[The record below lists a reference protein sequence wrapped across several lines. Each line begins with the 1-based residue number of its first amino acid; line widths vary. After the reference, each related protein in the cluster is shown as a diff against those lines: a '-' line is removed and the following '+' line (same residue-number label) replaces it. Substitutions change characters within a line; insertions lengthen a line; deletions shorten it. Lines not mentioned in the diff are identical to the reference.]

1 MLSIKYTLFLV
12 SGVSSFI
19 IFYMGIVNFL
29 TSVDETT
36 GVILLVFSVFVA
48 TGTLLGTVHISTSIT
63 QPIQKLA
70 KNMSEFSKTNKI
82 SNKNQIKTNVK
93 EIFELNNNFESM
105 GEKVEKTIEVQNEY
119 VQKLKDMD
127 RKKVEFS
134 SMVSHEL
141 KTPLVP
147 ILGYVQMLQKEELLG
162 KLNDGQKDAVDEIY
176 TSTIKLEKLIGD
188 ILTTQKLDLGK
199 LVFNEE
205 NIDVSELLYGLIKEF
220 DPIAIEKK
228 IEITA
233 NFNED
238 VQIFS
243 DKDRINQ
250 VFSNLIKNAIDYV
263 SPNTGCVSIG
273 MKNGLKDV
281 EFFVQDNGVGISD
294 ENKKELFKKF
304 YQVDTSSKRKKGGS
318 GLGLAICKGIVEGLG
333 GKIWVES
340 EENVQTTFFFKIPK
354 KPINVSVN
362 TDRLK
367 NKKLTFNFYVEKT

>member
-1 MLSIKYTLFLV
+1 MLPIKHTLFLV

-29 TSVDETT
+29 TSVEEST
-36 GVILLVFSVFVA
+36 GMILLIFSVFVA

-63 QPIQKLA
+63 KPIQKLA
-70 KNMSEFSKTNKI
+70 KNMSEFSKSNKMTD
-82 SNKNQIKTNVK
+82 KNQIKTSVK
-93 EIFELNNNFESM
+93 EIFELNENFVSM
-105 GEKVEKTIEVQNEY
+105 GKKVERTIEVQNEY
-119 VQKLKDMD
+119 VHKLKDMD

-162 KLNDGQKDAVDEIY
+162 KLNEGQKDAVNEIY

-199 LVFNEE
+199 LVFNQEE
-205 NIDVSELLYGLIKEF
+205 INVPNFLYALIKEF
-220 DPIAIEKK
+220 DPVAIEKK
-228 IEITA
+228 IEITG
-233 NFNED
+233 NFNEEI
-238 VQIFS
+238 QIFS
-243 DKDRINQ
+243 DRDRINQ

-263 SPNTGCVSIG
+263 SPNTGCIIIG
-273 MKNGLKDV
+273 AKNYPEDI
-281 EFFVQDNGVGISD
+281 EFFVQDNGTGIS
-294 ENKKELFKKF
+294 ENNQKDLFKKF

-318 GLGLAICKGIVEGLG
+318 GLGLAICKGIVDGLG

-340 EENVQTTFFFKIPK
+340 QENVKTTFYFKIPK
-354 KPINVSVN
+354 KPNKILTKTE
-362 TDRLK
+362 TDNE
-367 NKKLTFNFYVEKT
+367 NKK

>member
-1 MLSIKYTLFLV
+1 MLPIKNTLFIV

-29 TSVDETT
+29 TSVEEST
-36 GVILLVFSVFVA
+36 GMILLIFSVFVA

-63 QPIQKLA
+63 KPIQKLA
-70 KNMSEFSKTNKI
+70 KNMSDFSK
-82 SNKNQIKTNVK
+82 SNIMSNENQVKTNVK
-93 EIFELNNNFESM
+93 EIFELNENFVSM
-105 GEKVEKTIEVQNEY
+105 GEKVEKTIKVQNEY
-119 VQKLKDMD
+119 VHKLKDMD

-162 KLNDGQKDAVDEIY
+162 ELNEGQKDAVDEIY

-199 LVFNEE
+199 LVFNQE
-205 NIDVSELLYGLIKEF
+205 NINISELLHGLIKEF
-220 DPIAIEKK
+220 DPIAIEKN

-238 VQIFS
+238 IQIFS
-243 DKDRINQ
+243 DRDRLNQ

-263 SPNTGCVSIG
+263 SPNTGCVVIG
-273 MKNGLKDV
+273 MKNGSEDV
-281 EFFVQDNGVGISD
+281 EFFVEDNGLGISD

-318 GLGLAICKGIVEGLG
+318 GLGLAICKGIIEGLG

-340 EENVQTTFFFKIPK
+340 KENVKTTFFFKIPK
-354 KPINVSVN
+354 KHEKLLVS
-362 TDRLK
+362 K
-367 NKKLTFNFYVEKT
+367 NSNK

>member
-29 TSVDETT
+29 TSVDEST
-36 GVILLVFSVFVA
+36 GLILLIFSVFVA

-82 SNKNQIKTNVK
+82 SNKNQIKTSVK
-93 EIFELNNNFESM
+93 EIFELNKNFEDM
-105 GEKVEKTIEVQNEY
+105 GEKVEKTIDVQNEY

-162 KLNDGQKDAVDEIY
+162 KLNEDQKDAVDEIY
-176 TSTIKLEKLIGD
+176 TSTIRLEKLIGD

-205 NIDVSELLYGLIKEF
+205 NINVSELLYGLIKEF
-220 DPIAIEKK
+220 EPIALEKK
-228 IEITA
+228 INMTA
-233 NFNED
+233 NFSED
-238 VQIFS
+238 IQIFT

-250 VFSNLIKNAIDYV
+250 VFSNLIKNSIDYV
-263 SPNTGCVSIG
+263 SPNTGSITIG
-273 MKNGLKDV
+273 IKDDFDTI
-281 EFFVQDNGVGISD
+281 EFFVEDNGVGISHEHQKD
-294 ENKKELFKKF
+294 LFKKF

-333 GKIWVES
+333 GEIWVES
-340 EENVQTTFFFKIPK
+340 KNNVKTTFFFKIPK
-354 KPINVSVN
+354 KQRV
-362 TDRLK
+362 
-367 NKKLTFNFYVEKT
+367 KK

>member
-105 GEKVEKTIEVQNEY
+105 GEKVERTIEVQNEY
-119 VQKLKDMD
+119 VHKLKDMD

-162 KLNDGQKDAVDEIY
+162 KLNEGQKDAVDEIY

-205 NIDVSELLYGLIKEF
+205 IIDVSELLHGLIKEF

-228 IEITA
+228 IELTA
-233 NFNED
+233 NFNEEI
-238 VQIFS
+238 QIFS

-273 MKNGLKDV
+273 MKNGLNEV
-281 EFFVQDNGVGISD
+281 EFFVQDNGVGISN

-340 EENVQTTFFFKIPK
+340 EENVKTTFFFKIPK

-362 TDRLK
+362 NQST
-367 NKKLTFNFYVEKT
+367 EKQEINI